1 MAQIQ
6 AILFDIGETLLNFGR
21 VDATGLFKEGTALA
35 YDFLKKLGAP
45 VGIFRIYLLR
55 HLLMIRLHLLFS
67 AIRGRDFDSYEI
79 LKKMETRRG
88 TRLKQQQWIDYAQC
102 WYEPLRKIAKIEPDI
117 IETLKKLKGRELKLG
132 LLSNTFI
139 NASVLER
146 HLAQLGLLGF
156 FDVRLYSYE
165 YPFRKPDKRI
175 FLDAAKK
182 LNAKPENILFVG
194 DRIDT
199 DMNGS
204 AAVAM
209 LPCLKKAYT
218 NVNKKKRSNMMRIDK
233 LSELP
238 GLVESINAGQKELSN
253 VEQ

>member
-6 AILFDIGETLLNFGR
+6 AILFDIGETLLNFGK
-21 VDATGLFKEGTALA
+21 VDAAGLFREGTSLA

-45 VGIFRIYLLR
+45 VGSFKIYLFR
-55 HLLMIRLHLLFS
+55 HSLAIRLHLLFS
-67 AIRGRDFDSYEI
+67 KIRGRDFDSYEM
-79 LKKMETRRG
+79 LKKMEIRRG
-88 TRLKQQQWIDYAQC
+88 TRLNQQQWIDYAKC
-102 WYEPLRKIAKIEPDI
+102 WYEPLRKIARVEPDI
-117 IETLKKLKGRELKLG
+117 IETLKKLKGKKLKLG
-132 LLSNTFI
+132 VLSNTFI
-139 NASVLER
+139 NASTLDR
-146 HLAQLGLLGF
+146 HLAQLGLLEF
-156 FDVRLYSYE
+156 FEVRVYSYE

-182 LNAKPENILFVG
+182 LNTEPENILFVG

-199 DMNGS
+199 DINGS
-204 AAVAM
+204 AAAAM

-218 NVNKKKRSNMMRIDK
+218 NINKKNYNNIMRVDK